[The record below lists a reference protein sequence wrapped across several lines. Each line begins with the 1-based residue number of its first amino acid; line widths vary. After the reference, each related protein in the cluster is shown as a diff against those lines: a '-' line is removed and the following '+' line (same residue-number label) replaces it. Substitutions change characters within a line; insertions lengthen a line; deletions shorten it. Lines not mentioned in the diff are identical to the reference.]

1 MTDKRA
7 DHVNK
12 REHSFGRCLPVFFY
26 AVNYLLWIVITL
38 EARAWG
44 LLWLAVF
51 PLPAL
56 ALYLVRTGRQKD
68 GA

>member
-1 MTDKRA
+1 MTDKRV
-7 DHVNK
+7 DHASK
-12 REHSFGRCLPVFFY
+12 RERPLGRWLPVFFY
-26 AVNYLLWIVITL
+26 SVNYLLWIVVAL
-38 EARAWG
+38 EVHAWG

-56 ALYLVRTGRQKD
+56 ALYLVRTRRQSD